1 MQVPVVMPQLGLT
14 MTEGAVSEWLKKP
27 GDDVK
32 RNEIIF
38 VVSTDKADMEVES
51 TDTGTLATIV
61 VEKGKMVPVGT
72 VIAYLESSGVAPNA
86 EAAALQ
92 ASTQKNEE
100 ETIAQNNASAAS
112 TSVAETNST
121 SHPSP
126 FAAARRD
133 GPPASPRA
141 RRLAKELGIDI
152 STIQSRSSRVVEDD
166 VRRAAA
172 TSTTAPSSTTN
183 GVDTNRRRIIAEK
196 LTESVLTIP
205 HFSVAI
211 EANAQH
217 LIDLYE
223 GLKTLSSQSVK
234 LSLTDMLMKALALAV
249 HDMPDAN
256 ATWINGAVV
265 RRTSVELGLAIA
277 TDRGVVGPT
286 MRDAD
291 RSSLAQIASQR
302 TDLIDKAQRGRLAIS
317 DLEGAVGTLSN
328 LGMFGIDEFQG
339 IITPGQT
346 FILAAGRIQERPWIE
361 KHSIVIRPTLKL
373 NLSMDHR
380 VADGVTAARLAK
392 KFAELVESP
401 YRIIA
406 GSGATQAS

>member
-27 GDDVK
+27 GDSVK

-61 VEKGKMVPVGT
+61 VEQGKMVPVGT
-72 VIAYLESSGVAPNA
+72 VIAYLESASAGPNA
-86 EAAALQ
+86 ETVPQQQSAQ
-92 ASTQKNEE
+92 KSEQESVSETSGSEFSTP
-100 ETIAQNNASAAS
+100 
-112 TSVAETNST
+112 VAGTHS
-121 SHPSP
+121 SSDSSP
-126 FAAARRD
+126 FAAPRRD

-152 STIQSRSSRVVEDD
+152 NTIQSRSSRVVEDD

-172 TSTTAPSSTTN
+172 ASTTMPSGTATSI
-183 GVDTNRRRIIAEK
+183 DANRRRIIAEK
-196 LTESVLTIP
+196 LTESVQTIP
-205 HFSVAI
+205 HFSVAL

-217 LIDLYE
+217 LINLYE
-223 GLKTLSSQSVK
+223 GLKSLSSPSVK
-234 LSLTDMLMKALALAV
+234 LSLTDLMMKALALAV
-249 HDMPDAN
+249 RDTPDAN
-256 ATWINGAVV
+256 ATWTNGAVV
-265 RRTSVELGLAIA
+265 KRTSVDLGLAIA
-277 TDRGVVGPT
+277 TDRGVVGPS
-286 MRDAD
+286 MRDVD
-291 RSSLAQIASQR
+291 RNSLTQIASQR

-317 DLEGAVGTLSN
+317 DLEGSVGTFSN

-361 KHSIVIRPTLKL
+361 KQSIVIRPTLKL

-380 VADGVTAARLAK
+380 VADGVTAARLVK
-392 KFAELVESP
+392 KFSELVESP

-406 GSGATQAS
+406 GVGDPQVS